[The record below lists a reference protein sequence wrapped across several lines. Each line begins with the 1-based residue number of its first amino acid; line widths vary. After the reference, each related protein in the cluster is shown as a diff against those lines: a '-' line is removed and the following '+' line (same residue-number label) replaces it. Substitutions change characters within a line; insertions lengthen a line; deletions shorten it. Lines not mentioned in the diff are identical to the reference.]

1 MTHSL
6 GFIFTYLSPLIQR
19 EAHDNYK
26 RRFWN
31 WKAYSLTSS
40 SSILS
45 PIPPLKI
52 LIWTHMCG
60 TLVFLFLLATLYFW
74 RISFNCAHQNH
85 TSSMLN
91 WFCLVYVSI
100 WIWEKL
106 CMRTSSRATSEYPT
120 VSSGR
125 IGLERLSR
133 LEFASGYS
141 KCSLLWSSL
150 YPILFGS
157 LLIIPRLARLC
168 ILINRVSNGICSIPT
183 KPNSICI
190 IDTGSRHLIP
200 WCYSFYF

>member
-133 LEFASGYS
+133 VSKFTHYFFPPCPDGFGELVEIEMKILCMGLWTMLYASDSMEWSRSSIGCRVWVFNCGESEF
-141 KCSLLWSSL
+141 
-150 YPILFGS
+150 LF
-157 LLIIPRLARLC
+157 LQ
-168 ILINRVSNGICSIPT
+168 VHSIHT
-183 KPNSICI
+183 V
-190 IDTGSRHLIP
+190 
-200 WCYSFYF
+200 